1 MEKRLRSSLKTSADE
16 FISTAVKLTL
26 KSSKPSLKTIIY
38 SVKPSSD
45 LSSSLPLALH
55 NSILQ
60 HTESFQNLV
69 EDDDTT
75 PSVPSPSD
83 SPPRKRQRGN
93 GSEPDSGLDSGQR
106 KHQILGSLQVLSH
119 VVHLCLLNPKKAF
132 STSDLLPAAQILHN
146 NLRLFESDSV
156 LCLEIAGI
164 CECWWKEG
172 FVGRESLISQSLPFL
187 LSRSL
192 TLKKKV
198 DVHRVYMLREAFTLF
213 DFEDESIEDLRMLLM
228 RCVVSPLYLKTE
240 DGQKFV
246 SFAFGLSR
254 QLMKAGLAVVKAQIP
269 LGRKSVLEGFGGI
282 LFRAWKEVEQDLKG
296 EIEDGFLQGIID
308 SSIHASSCAFAAS
321 LRRVLGGFISQRTT
335 QGVEKLLFSLAEP
348 MIFRSLQ
355 VANSNVRLNAL
366 HLLLDLF
373 PMEDPD
379 ATKEAKDTLLDK
391 QFYLLE
397 KLMSDECPDVRSVA
411 VEGLCRVFYLFWE
424 VIPSATI
431 TKVLTKIFDDMSH
444 ESCSEVRL
452 STVNGISYLL
462 ANPQSHGILKVVL
475 PRLGHLMLD
484 SVTSV
489 RVAMVDLLLLLRD
502 VRAFQFNTVVSLDVL
517 LSVLASDQTHVAKG
531 IARLLIPSY
540 FPSRKRAEEA
550 SQRCRTL
557 INRKP
562 MAGARFCEFLVS
574 LGATVQS
581 VLHLVGFFLNSIL
594 SGDKLEEN
602 QTEGLFRAAYY
613 LCKDLVAD
621 SECMAS
627 LKELLP
633 GEKLKSLLDFAPT
646 AQAKSSVIDIIYMV
660 SPDIVSDVLED
671 CMNLVVSCGGL
682 PGDAGRQTELRS
694 VHKLLLSSNAF
705 CDLIGT
711 FTKIMQKTAYRCQIN
726 FGYEVERKN
735 VHSRTR
741 KKSKSAGKSSA
752 RWKHVSGKH
761 AISFE
766 DDYMVAVGIAWQI
779 NDLLTIEDARKA
791 ILESDIEELLLALK
805 VVSQTS
811 ILQATCCKYMDVY
824 PVLAYTSLALH
835 VALQN
840 VNTDAQKNDMRIAED
855 IVDQTMDH
863 ILDCTEELF
872 QAGDSGTPGTTSPEA
887 NLSMQP
893 TTSKGNQLKRRR
905 SNAGDDDAFE
915 GSKEGGVLNK
925 FKMLTAI
932 LKFFVEYTEMGLA
945 SHFQARMLKFTS
957 AYLKYTISIWNDHS
971 TGKLQFEDA
980 DMKEMILC
988 TKSSTSYIGKFV
1000 NLVMRHA
1007 TKASRPLFEA
1017 FDLANDLLD
1026 LFTTVEISLGS
1037 AYASKLVTTL
1047 NPWIPDLVLALG
1059 PCFISNS
1066 LEEESSYTSSFNHIK
1081 FCFPSWLFTFAKIEL
1096 LEINKEDETSE
1107 SHLQFPAFKRVRN
1120 TIVSLVK
1127 GNSKVVDGIGY
1138 FLLICSAVCIEKK
1151 DFSTALGLLNFVC
1164 MKLVSREDREWR
1176 ELDTMLVLLPR
1187 IYPIIEREI
1196 GEESDEDVVK
1206 KLEAARD
1213 LLQPVWMYHVYE
1225 TRRFRMM
1232 EEEEEE

>member
-1 MEKRLRSSLKTSADE
+1 MEKRLRSSLKTSAEE
-16 FISTAVKLTL
+16 FLSSAVKLTL

-38 SVKPSSD
+38 AVKPSSD

-60 HTESFQNLV
+60 HTESFQKLV
-69 EDDDTT
+69 EEDDNN
-75 PSVPSPSD
+75 PYVPSPSN
-83 SPPRKRQRGN
+83 SPPSKRHRGN
-93 GSEPDSGLDSGQR
+93 GTLPDSDLDQR
-106 KHQILGSLQVLSH
+106 KHQILASLQILSH
-119 VVHLCLLNPKKAF
+119 VVHLCLLSPKKAF
-132 STSDLLPAAQILHN
+132 STSDLLPAAQALHN
-146 NLRLFESDSV
+146 HLRLFESDSV

-172 FVGRESLISQSLPFL
+172 LVERESLISQSLPFL

-228 RCVVSPLYLKTE
+228 RCVVSPLYVKTE
-240 DGQKFV
+240 DGQRFV

-282 LFRAWKEVEQDLKG
+282 LFRAWKEVELDLKG

-308 SSIHASSCAFAAS
+308 SAIHASSCAFAAS

-452 STVNGISYLL
+452 STVNGITYLL

-484 SVTSV
+484 SVTSI

-550 SQRCRTL
+550 CQRCRTL
-557 INRKP
+557 INRNPK
-562 MAGARFCEFLVS
+562 AGARFCEFLVS

-581 VLHLVGFFLNSIL
+581 VLHLVGFFLNSVL
-594 SGDKLEEN
+594 SGDKLDEN
-602 QTEGLFRAAYY
+602 QTEGLLRAAYY

-621 SECMAS
+621 SGCMAS

-633 GEKLKSLLDFAPT
+633 GEKLKSLLAFAPT
-646 AQAKSSVIDIIYMV
+646 AQAVSAVFDIIAMI
-660 SPDIVSDVLED
+660 SPDIVSEVLED
-671 CMNLVVSCGGL
+671 CMNLAVNCGGL

-705 CDLIGT
+705 RDLIGT
-711 FTKIMQKTAYRCQIN
+711 FTSIVQKTAYRCQIN

-735 VHSRTR
+735 VHSMKR
-741 KKSKSAGKSSA
+741 KKSKSSGKSSA
-752 RWKHVSGKH
+752 RWKHVSGKN

-766 DDYMVAVGIAWQI
+766 EDYSVSVGIAWQI
-779 NDLLTIEDARKA
+779 KDLLTIEAARKA

-811 ILQATCCKYMDVY
+811 ILQATCCEYMDVY

-835 VALQN
+835 MALQN
-840 VNTDAQKNDMRIAED
+840 LNTDTQKNEMRIAED
-855 IVDQTMDH
+855 IMDQTMDH
-863 ILDCTEELF
+863 ILGCTDELF
-872 QAGDSGTPGTTSPEA
+872 QTGDSGTPGITSPEA
-887 NLSMQP
+887 NLSKKP
-893 TTSKGNQLKRRR
+893 TTSNGSQPKRRH
-905 SNAGDDDAFE
+905 SSAGDDASE
-915 GSKEGGVLNK
+915 GSKEGGVLNNV
-925 FKMLTAI
+925 KMLTVI
-932 LKFFVEYTEMGLA
+932 LKFFVESTEMGLA

-957 AYLKYTISIWNDHS
+957 AYLKYAILIFNDHS

-980 DMKEMILC
+980 DMKDMILC
-988 TKSSTSYIGKFV
+988 TKSSTSYAGKFI
-1000 NLVMRHA
+1000 NLVLRHA
-1007 TKASRPLFEA
+1007 TEASHPLFEA

-1026 LFTTVEISLGS
+1026 LFTMVEISLGS
-1037 AYASKLVTTL
+1037 AYASRLVTAL

-1059 PCFISNS
+1059 PCFINNDN
-1066 LEEESSYTSSFNHIK
+1066 LDEESSYTSSFNHIK
-1081 FCFPSWLFTFAKIEL
+1081 LCVPSWLLTCVKIEL
-1096 LEINKEDETSE
+1096 HEINKEDETETSD
-1107 SHLQFPAFKRVRN
+1107 FPALKRLRN
-1120 TIVSLVK
+1120 TIFTLVK
-1127 GNSKVVDGIGY
+1127 GNTKVIDGIGY
-1138 FLLICSAVCIEKK
+1138 VLLMCLAVCIEKR
-1151 DFSTALGLLNFVC
+1151 DYSTALGLLHFVC
-1164 MKLVSREDREWR
+1164 VKLVGSEDREWK
-1176 ELDTMLVLLPR
+1176 ELDTMLVSLPR
-1187 IYPIIEREI
+1187 IYPIIEQEI
-1196 GEESDEDVVK
+1196 GEERDEDEVK
-1206 KLEAARD
+1206 KLEAARE

-1225 TRRFRMM
+1225 TGRFHMM
-1232 EEEEEE
+1232 DEEEE